1 MQAYA
6 ACILHFV
13 FFRWESV
20 VRIFGLIL
28 AGGQGRRMGGV
39 DKAHVRLGG
48 VPLISHV
55 RDRFEPQVEALAI
68 SANGDAARFGA
79 ALPVLADAV
88 SQGPLSGVL
97 AGLDWAAAAGADAL
111 VTVAVD
117 TPFFPGDLVPQ
128 LILAGNGGLAV
139 AQSGGRLHP
148 TFALWPVGLRG
159 DLRAWLAQGE
169 ARVMGFMDQHHA
181 AICDFPVQGFDG
193 FFNLNTPEDLAQAE
207 RLLAQ

>member
-1 MQAYA
+1 MRPAF
-6 ACILHFV
+6 CILELT
-13 FFRWESV
+13 WGGA

-39 DKAHVRLGG
+39 DKAQMCLGG
-48 VPLISHV
+48 VPLILHV

-68 SANGDAARFGA
+68 SANGDAARFGP

-128 LILAGNGGLAV
+128 LMLAGNGGLAV
-139 AQSGGRLHP
+139 AQSGGCLHP
-148 TFALWPVGLRG
+148 TFALWPVGLR
-159 DLRAWLAQGE
+159 DELQAWLAAGE
-169 ARVMGFMDQHHA
+169 ARVKGFMDRHHA
-181 AICDFPVQGFDG
+181 AICDFPVRGYDG